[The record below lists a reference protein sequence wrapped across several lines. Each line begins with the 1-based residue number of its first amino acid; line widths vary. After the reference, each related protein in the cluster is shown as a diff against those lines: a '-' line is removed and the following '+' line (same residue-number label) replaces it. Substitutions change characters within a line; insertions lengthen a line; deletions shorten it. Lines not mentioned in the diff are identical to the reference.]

1 MTAVALARAPSDL
14 FAGIRATIAA
24 RLMLAATAL
33 MMGAFRIVL
42 SFGTAAA
49 PVQRLPLGRRARHA
63 LTGIILA
70 LTAFTNA
77 GAAIV
82 TNRISQAGTA
92 AKNIGWGIGTANAA
106 VGDTTLGTESAP
118 TTSGGRTVGT
128 ESRTTGSVTN
138 DQYTVTGTV
147 TAGST
152 LAITEAGLFDA
163 VTSGNMLIRGNFSA
177 VNVVSGD
184 SIAFTFNLR
193 FVPSAA

>member
-1 MTAVALARAPSDL
+1 MTAIALNP
-14 FAGIRATIAA
+14 GISFGKP
-24 RLMLAATAL
+24 TASL
-33 MMGAFRIVL
+33 GDQIRGALRGGIVL
-42 SFGTAAA
+42 MA
-49 PVQRLPLGRRARHA
+49 
-63 LTGIILA
+63 
-70 LTAFTNA
+70 TAFTNA

-82 TNRISQAGTA
+82 TNRLIQAGTA
-92 AKNIGWGIGTANAA
+92 PKNIGWGVGTTTAA
-106 VGDTTLGTESAP
+106 TSQTALVTESAP

-147 TAGST
+147 TAVSS

-163 VTSGNMLIRGNFSA
+163 TTAGNMLIRSDFAA
-177 VNVVSGD
+177 VNVISGD